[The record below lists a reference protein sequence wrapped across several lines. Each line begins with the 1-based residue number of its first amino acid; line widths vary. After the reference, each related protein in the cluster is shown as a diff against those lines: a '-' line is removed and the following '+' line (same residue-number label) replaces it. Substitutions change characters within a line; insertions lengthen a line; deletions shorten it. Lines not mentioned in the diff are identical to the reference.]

1 MKVHFFLLKKSTYN
15 IFFLLLTKIILNG
28 GIYMRIRY
36 TNYKI
41 KKSREELEKERIES
55 RGQKKVILNLL
66 LTE

>member
-1 MKVHFFLLKKSTYN
+1 
-15 IFFLLLTKIILNG
+15 
-28 GIYMRIRY
+28 MRIRY